1 MDAMN
6 LNCRLNRKAM
16 TVYFAVFAVAAMA
29 AVAVARSN
37 EEKKRMINK
46 STPVLHVKAVEPSLK
61 FWTERFGF
69 KTTIQVP
76 ERDHV
81 GFAAIDNGSVE
92 LMYQTYEGMQANPS
106 DPLAKAAEQGP
117 TFIFMEV
124 PDINA
129 IASALH
135 ESEVVKGIHETAYG
149 AKEILAKEPGGHYMI
164 FSQLPTQTK
173 R

>member
-1 MDAMN
+1 ME
-6 LNCRLNRKAM
+6 LNRRLSRKTIM
-16 TVYFAVFAVAAMA
+16 VYFAVLAFSAIAALA
-29 AVAVARSN
+29 AGRSN
-37 EEKKRMINK
+37 EEGRRMINK

-106 DPLAKAAEQGP
+106 EPLAKAAEQGP

-124 PDINA
+124 ADIKA
-129 IASALH
+129 IAAALH
-135 ESEVVKGIHETAYG
+135 ETEIVKSIYETSYG
-149 AKEILAKEPGGHYMI
+149 AKEIIAREPGGHYVI
-164 FSQLPTQTK
+164 FSQLPTQAK
-173 R
+173 Q